1 MRTSSSTLAAMH
13 SVFLSSGS
21 DLKRLRDF
29 ADSLMRQILNS
40 LLLHHGIQVRFDVDR
55 WEDTAPQIT
64 PGKVNDLF
72 VERALKSDVTIVL
85 LQDELR
91 PGTEGELK
99 AVLESGGDRPQV
111 CVLWFQPTQ
120 RASKKEVARIRSLL
134 DPLSEKMLWK
144 DSIPLTANDPD
155 AAFLEIVRVVV
166 DVLLPAISR
175 SDSRYVEE
183 VRDASTA

>member
-29 ADSLMRQILNS
+29 ADGLMREILNS
-40 LLLHHGIQVRFDVDR
+40 LLLHHRIQVRFDVDR
-55 WEDTAPQIT
+55 WEDTAPQIA

-72 VERALKSDVTIVL
+72 VERALRSDVTIVL

-91 PGTEGELK
+91 PGTEGELR
-99 AVLESGGDRPQV
+99 AVLKSGGDRPQV
-111 CVLWFQPTQ
+111 CVLWFQPTKK
-120 RASKKEVARIRSLL
+120 ASKKEVARIRALL
-134 DPLSEKMLWK
+134 EPLSEKMLWK
-144 DSIPLTANDPD
+144 DSIPLTAASPD
-155 AAFLEIVRVVV
+155 AAFLEIVRVIL
-166 DVLLPAISR
+166 DVLLSAIDRPVSR
-175 SDSRYVEE
+175 FVEE